1 MILKLVFQF
10 LPYFTVQLWPNFI
23 QLYPPKKVPALQ
35 PNCYNTPG
43 LAAAG
48 RSQCGKYKIDRDWT
62 MSTFRLRFCAAA
74 LHAQHSCRQ
83 DVTILG
89 SKPAVKSIK
98 VCVLGMTENC
108 TEPNISKVLT
118 RHPTSRRRALMTR
131 RYLREGNSYKP
142 ANIKPKVKLVRK

>member
-1 MILKLVFQF
+1 MCPVTQQDVTAFIVLCHCGPVTPKMCNFQAFSEHENFNQVKSLVQR
-10 LPYFTVQLWPNFI
+10 YRNQ
-23 QLYPPKKVPALQ
+23 KVKVW
-35 PNCYNTPG
+35 YS
-43 LAAAG
+43 AASSSSRG
-48 RSQCGKYKIDRDWT
+48 RPIAAWQCKIDRDWT

-118 RHPTSRRRALMTR
+118 RHT
-131 RYLREGNSYKP
+131 LRGVEPS
-142 ANIKPKVKLVRK
+142 